1 VPLSFGTDG
10 VRGRANDELTPEHA
24 LRFGRA
30 VVVVL
35 GAASLLVGRDTRR
48 SGAALVA
55 AVCAGAASEG
65 ADVVDLGVLP
75 TPAVALR
82 CARDDVAGIVVSA
95 SHNPFE
101 DNGLKVFAAGGA
113 KLDASLERAIE
124 AEAAR
129 IEAGDEQRRR
139 PTGPGVGNVR
149 LDTDAHSAY
158 AAMLLAAADPTRLD
172 GLHVVVDCANGA
184 ASGIAEE
191 VLGQLGATVTAI
203 GVEPDGCNINDGVG
217 STAPEAVAAAVAKY
231 GADLGLAFDGDAD
244 RCVAVD
250 RTGHVFDGDWLL
262 ALFATE
268 RKRRGLDGG
277 VVVTVMSNLG
287 FHRAMQAASIAVE
300 EVPVGD
306 RNVLEALR
314 RTGWVLGGEQS
325 GHLVFADRSTTGDGI
340 LTGVLL
346 CQLVASR
353 GPLDELAR
361 GLLTPVPQVLVNVE
375 VADARAL
382 EHAEVVWQR
391 LDEVRAALGERGRV
405 VLRASGTEPCV
416 RIMAEAEDEEEL
428 GQVIETLRSCVLE
441 ALGGPQPHG

>member
-30 VVVVL
+30 VVAVL
-35 GAASLLVGRDTRR
+35 GATHILVGRDTRR

-95 SHNPFE
+95 SHNPFD
-101 DNGLKVFAAGGA
+101 DNGLKVFAAGGT
-113 KLDASLERAIE
+113 KLDATLERAIE
-124 AEAAR
+124 AEADR
-129 IEAGDEQRRR
+129 IEAGNEQRRR

-149 LDTDAHSAY
+149 LDADARSAY
-158 AAMLLAAADPTRLD
+158 TSMLLASADATRLD

-217 STAPEAVAAAVAKY
+217 STAPEAVAAAVAKL

-250 RTGHVFDGDWLL
+250 RAGRVLDGDWLL

-268 RKRRGLDGG
+268 RKRRGLKGG

-346 CQLVASR
+346 AQLVATR
-353 GPLDELAR
+353 GPLEELAR
-361 GLLTPVPQVLVNVE
+361 GLLTPVPQVLVNVD

-382 EHAEVVWQR
+382 EHADAVWQR
-391 LDEVRAALGERGRV
+391 LEEVRASLGERGRV

-416 RIMAEAEDEEEL
+416 RIMAEAEDPEEL
-428 GQVIETLRSCVLE
+428 NEVIETLRRCVLE
-441 ALGGPQPHG
+441 TLGGPQPHG